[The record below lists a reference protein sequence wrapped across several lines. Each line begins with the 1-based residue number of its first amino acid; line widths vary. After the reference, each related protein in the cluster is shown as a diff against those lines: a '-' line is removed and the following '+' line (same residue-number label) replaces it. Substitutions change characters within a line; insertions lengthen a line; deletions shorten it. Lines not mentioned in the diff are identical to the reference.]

1 MIIGGRSGDRN
12 RHSSYGRRVM
22 PAFADA
28 AARRRP
34 HQGTDIALHQRFGG
48 KIFELSSALN
58 TQRHVCRA
66 AASRVCASTPI
77 TQGFDGA
84 LTRVVSLAR

>member
-1 MIIGGRSGDRN
+1 MITSGRGGDRTW
-12 RHSSYGRRVM
+12 HSSYGSRVM

-34 HQGTDIALHQRFGG
+34 HPGADIALHQRFCGN
-48 KIFELSSALN
+48 IFELSSVLN

-66 AASRVCASTPI
+66 AAWRVCASTPV
-77 TQGFDGA
+77 TQGSMA
-84 LTRVVSLAR
+84 HS